1 MVSIE
6 LFALNG
12 QLYAIT
18 RTANGRTIIQALR
31 V

>member
-1 MVSIE
+1 MERIE

-18 RTANGRTIIQALR
+18 RIANGRTIIQALGI
-31 V
+31 

>member
-1 MVSIE
+1 MDRIE

-18 RTANGRTIIQALR
+18 RTANGRTIIQAL
-31 V
+31 

>member
-1 MVSIE
+1 MTTIE

-18 RTANGRTIIQALR
+18 RTASGRTIIQAL
-31 V
+31 

>member
-1 MVSIE
+1 MDRIE

-18 RTANGRTIIQALR
+18 RTANGRTIIQALE

>member
-1 MVSIE
+1 MTTIE

-18 RTANGRTIIQALR
+18 RTANGRTIIQALE

>member
-1 MVSIE
+1 MDRIE

-18 RTANGRTIIQALR
+18 RTANGRTIIQALGN
-31 V
+31 